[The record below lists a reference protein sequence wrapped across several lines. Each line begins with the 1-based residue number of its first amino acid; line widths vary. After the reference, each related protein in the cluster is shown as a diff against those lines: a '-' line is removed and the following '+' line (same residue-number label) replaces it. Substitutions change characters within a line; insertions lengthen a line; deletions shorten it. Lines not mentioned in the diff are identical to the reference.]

1 MALFAIAVAGP
12 AGAEDYPVGNRSTM
26 WTNGD
31 KYRIGS
37 FRHMSEIYFARRIR
51 HGSAVSPLPNGDPLK
66 LRALDD
72 YMLDSLTTG
81 FLVIKNGKIVY
92 ERYALGADEHS
103 FLTSWSMAKSITSTL
118 VGFAIGDGVIKS
130 VDDPIDQYVPEL
142 KGSGYADVPIKAIL
156 QMSSGIDFNEEYD
169 TEDSDSADMWD
180 ATIGNNDDS
189 FTDVLRH
196 LHRAR
201 PPFAKYNYVGV
212 DTLALGLLLR
222 KVTGKTLSDYL
233 SAKLWG
239 PLGMES
245 DATWNL
251 DSDGSDANEAAF
263 CCINAVL
270 RDYAR
275 FGQFILNDGAWQ
287 GKQLLPKNWVHE
299 ATTPD
304 KDQIMPGHLHPGWD
318 VGYQY
323 QWWIMPPDQDWLHG
337 FEAQGV
343 NGQFIY
349 VNPEEQLVIVVTSA
363 WPNAADGPRWERLHS
378 LFWEIVKTLR

>member
-1 MALFAIAVAGP
+1 MLAAIAGP
-12 AGAEDYPVGNRSTM
+12 GYAAAEDYPAGNRSTM
-26 WTNGD
+26 WTEGD
-31 KYRIGS
+31 KFRVGS
-37 FRHMSEIYFARRIR
+37 FRHMSDIYFSRRIR
-51 HGSAVSPLPNGDPLK
+51 HPSMVSALPKGEPLK

-72 YMLDSLTTG
+72 YLTDSLTTG
-81 FLVIKNGKIVY
+81 FLVMKDGKIVY
-92 ERYALGADEHS
+92 ERYALGADQHS
-103 FLTSWSMAKSITSTL
+103 LLTSWSMAKSITSTL
-118 VGFAIGDGVIKS
+118 IGFAIGDGLIKS
-130 VDDPIDQYVPEL
+130 VDDPIDKYVPEL
-142 KGSGYADVPIKAIL
+142 KDSGYAGVPIKAIL

-189 FTDVLRH
+189 FTEVLQDLERGG
-196 LHRAR
+196 
-201 PPFAKYNYVGV
+201 PPFAKFNYVGV

-222 KVTGKTLSDYL
+222 KVTGRSLSDYL
-233 SAKLWG
+233 SAKLWE

-251 DSDGSDANEAAF
+251 DSDERDANEAAF

-275 FGQFILNDGAWQ
+275 FGQFILNEGAWQ
-287 GKQLLPKNWVHE
+287 GEQLLPKTWVHE

-304 KDQIMPGHLHPGWD
+304 MNQIMPGHLHPGWD

-349 VNPEEQLVIVVTSA
+349 VNPEEQLVMVVTSA

-378 LFWEIVKTLR
+378 LFWNIVKALR